1 MCVQN
6 ENFMLKDLKIYQ
18 CGLILIAFAFLTMT
32 ADGQDLGS
40 SSGLFGNPKTKKA
53 TAKAPP
59 KKTVTPKKT
68 APRKTTAR
76 RTAPKPRNTAGTLT
90 KTKTALPAET
100 SGGTVEQTAST
111 ETNTSTVVIEPSRP
125 PVTKPANDI
134 VINVG
139 DKTSGDFSEIYE
151 CAISEGNAAR
161 DAREYQKAERAYLR
175 AQSLQGKDSRA
186 VYGLGN
192 LYSDQQRWEEAERAY
207 RAAMSIEPNAPESYI
222 ALSFV
227 LTQPIIG
234 ANLAD
239 RYTEAEKLARKAIEL
254 DPNNAFA
261 YDQLGVALELG
272 GRIGPE
278 TQKNYRKAVELE
290 PNFALAYAHLGR
302 LLTKTGLTDESN
314 VAYSQSIK
322 LAADVPTQIL
332 VADVMQSQQKFAE
345 SEQLLRRAL
354 KEDEKNPTALYL
366 LGRALTIR
374 EQYDEAEKVLRKS
387 AEVSPSSFVSYTLLG
402 SMAMRRGKLSDAE
415 KYLMKAVGIVSPNE
429 KKRLAQEF
437 EAVGDGYLANG
448 KNKDA
453 VRVYRQAFKLDEA
466 KTSLTGKLAKA
477 EGK

>member
-1 MCVQN
+1 
-6 ENFMLKDLKIYQ
+6 MLKGLKIYQ
-18 CGLILIAFAFLTMT
+18 CGLILTAFVCLTMT
-32 ADGQDLGS
+32 AFGQDLGS
-40 SSGLFGNPKTKKA
+40 SSGLFSNPKTKKA
-53 TAKAPP
+53 VAKTPA
-59 KKTVTPKKT
+59 KKTVPAPKKV
-68 APRKTTAR
+68 APRKTTTAK
-76 RTAPKPRNTAGTLT
+76 RTAPKPKTTAGTLT
-90 KTKTALPAET
+90 KPKTKPTGETNDETA
-100 SGGTVEQTAST
+100 EQTAST
-111 ETNTSTVVIEPSRP
+111 FIIEPSKP
-125 PVTKPANDI
+125 PATKPSNDI

-139 DKTSGDFSEIYE
+139 DKTSGDFNEIYE
-151 CAISEGNAAR
+151 SAISEGNAAR
-161 DAREYQKAERAYLR
+161 DAREYLKAESAYLR

-207 RAAMSIEPNAPESYI
+207 RTAMSIEPSAPESYI

-254 DPNNAFA
+254 DPKNAFA

-272 GRIGPE
+272 GQIGQE
-278 TQKNYRKAVELE
+278 TQQNYRRAIELE

-322 LAADVPTQIL
+322 LASDVPTQIL

-354 KEDEKNPTALYL
+354 KDDEKNPTALYL

-374 EQYDEAEKVLRKS
+374 EQYDEAEKVLKKS

-415 KYLMKAVGIVSPNE
+415 KYLMKAVSIVSPNE
-429 KKRLAQEF
+429 KRRLAQEF
-437 EAVGDGYLANG
+437 EAVGDGYVTAG

-453 VRVYRQAFKLDEA
+453 ARVYRQAFKLDEE
-466 KTSLTGKLAKA
+466 KTTLTGKLAKA